1 MRTIEH
7 RHRHRDVFSDTY
19 ARDVRSSKRC
29 APIQYRPAGTDS
41 SLGDH
46 TPSAFQSGSGLRRTA
61 CIKEDFLVSISPVLR
76 PASRIG
82 TQAVA
87 AIIFAALL
95 ATPVSS
101 SAETSNPDPIV
112 AVVNGIELHEADIS
126 MADVEIGRNLPM
138 MDQAERR
145 QQVISMLIDTVI
157 LSEEATRQKI
167 GDQADLQRRMTYARN
182 QGLMNQLLAVT
193 AQRAATDEAVRKTY
207 DDVVEKSPEVEV
219 RLRQIV
225 FRVADPK
232 DAAAIKAIEE
242 KAKTAFQ
249 RIANGEDFAKVAADA
264 SEDTLAK
271 SNGGD
276 IGWRGINELGKEYAD
291 AVAKLKTGEAT
302 PLVKTAFGLHIVKL
316 EDRRTRKPPEF
327 DQMRG
332 RVKEMVMRKSQ
343 IELVERLRAEAKIER
358 KDQPA
363 QATVKKSEN

>member
-1 MRTIEH
+1 M
-7 RHRHRDVFSDTY
+7 
-19 ARDVRSSKRC
+19 
-29 APIQYRPAGTDS
+29 
-41 SLGDH
+41 
-46 TPSAFQSGSGLRRTA
+46 
-61 CIKEDFLVSISPVLR
+61 SISPVLR

-87 AIIFAALL
+87 AVIFAALL
-95 ATPVSS
+95 AAPVSS
-101 SAETSNPDPIV
+101 RAETSNPDPIV
-112 AVVNGIELHEADIS
+112 AVVNGTELHEADIS

-145 QQVISMLIDTVI
+145 RQVISMLIDTVI

-225 FRVADPK
+225 FRVADAK

-249 RIANGEDFAKVAADA
+249 RIANGEDFAKVAADT

-276 IGWRGINELGKEYAD
+276 TGWRGINELGKEYAD
-291 AVAKLKTGEAT
+291 AVAKLKTGEVT

-316 EDRRTRKPPEF
+316 EDRRTRRPPEF

-343 IELVERLRAEAKIER
+343 IELIERLRAEAKIER